1 MRGLW
6 KVLGN
11 LLDRRKSRGGYSLVD
26 RLEESYK
33 VRPDK
38 GGAGPPRKGSWLRC
52 SSLPKMC
59 ARMYGLAMFLEKG
72 LALSGDAE
80 LGWVLTHG
88 TATHRELQENHLRN
102 LPEGVFQGWWRD
114 KLTGVVHRGE
124 TLSGGSSL
132 PHRWIPQP
140 EGVHEYVELA
150 FSNLEY
156 RITGHCDGVLCWP
169 NEAPEILEIKTIN
182 DRGFDRVNPWLGGRP
197 KDGHVIQVQ
206 AYMWLSGLK
215 RARILYV
222 NKTHDRGKLF
232 KELMCEHV
240 VERDDDRIESV
251 KSLIKSVIEVVD
263 GGEYPVERLSGCR
276 IKSARRAKHC
286 PMKAE
291 CFAG

>member
-1 MRGLW
+1 M
-6 KVLGN
+6 LGN
-11 LLDRRKSRGGYSLVD
+11 LLNKRKSGSSSRLVEA
-26 RLEESYK
+26 LEESYK
-33 VRPDK
+33 VKPDARD
-38 GGAGPPRKGSWLRC
+38 AGPPKKGAWLRC

-59 ARMYGLAMFLEKG
+59 ARMYGLAMFSETG
-72 LALSGDAE
+72 LALSGGAD
-80 LGWVLTHG
+80 LGWVLSHG
-88 TATHRELQENHLRN
+88 TATHRELQENHLRS

-124 TLSGGSSL
+124 TLNRGSSL
-132 PHRWIPQP
+132 PHKWIPQP
-140 EGVHEYVELA
+140 EGVHEYVELS

-182 DRGFDRVNPWLGGRP
+182 DRGFDRVNPWLGGKP
-197 KDGHVIQVQ
+197 KDDHVTQAQ

-240 VERDDDRIESV
+240 IERDDEKIESI
-251 KSLIKSVIEVVD
+251 KAMIKSVLNVVD
-263 GGEYPVERLSGCR
+263 GGEYPAERLPECR
-276 IKSARRAKHC
+276 IKSAPRAKYC